1 MIREVEGDILLSG
14 AQVIAHGIAP
24 QDHFDSG
31 LALALRER
39 WPSMVRDY
47 RHAAHARAPEP
58 GGIWVW
64 AGVDEQGKTQCIVN
78 LITQGMLHS
87 GRSAKPGKA
96 SLEDVGHALR
106 ELARYVRSEGVSSL
120 ALLRGDGSGRAGLVR
135 GQAAGGSPPGR
146 PGDPGDSL
154 RGLSQGRGG
163 RGKAGLNEKPGVS
176 RAFQGCGE
184 KKNVPGRL
192 RSTLRI
198 GVARGWRRGLL
209 LLGLLDGVL
218 VQLDHAVFHQA
229 GFVGEAGLHCEGG
242 SHAEENGGEDVA
254 FHDDLR
260 FCLGMSSG

>member
-106 ELARYVRSEGVSSL
+106 ELARYVRSEGV
-120 ALLRGDGSGRAGLVR
+120 RAAWLCP
-135 GQAAGGSPPGR
+135 A
-146 PGDPGDSL
+146 
-154 RGLSQGRGG
+154 
-163 RGKAGLNEKPGVS
+163 
-176 RAFQGCGE
+176 
-184 KKNVPGRL
+184 
-192 RSTLRI
+192 
-198 GVARGWRRGLL
+198 WRREW
-209 LLGLLDGVL
+209 
-218 VQLDHAVFHQA
+218 A
-229 GFVGEAGLHCEGG
+229 GWTGP
-242 SHAEENGGEDVA
+242 
-254 FHDDLR
+254 R
-260 FCLGMSSG
+260 SSRWWFATWATWRSR

>member
-1 MIREVEGDILLSG
+1 MQGGARSACPEAKKETLMIREVEGDILLSG

-31 LALALRER
+31 LALALREC

-120 ALLRGDGSGRAGLVR
+120 ALPCVATGVGGLDWSEVKPLVVRHLGDLEIPVILYEVYR
-135 GQAAGGSPPGR
+135 
-146 PGDPGDSL
+146 
-154 RGLSQGRGG
+154 
-163 RGKAGLNEKPGVS
+163 K
-176 RAFQGCGE
+176 
-184 KKNVPGRL
+184 
-192 RSTLRI
+192 
-198 GVARGWRRGLL
+198 GVA
-209 LLGLLDGVL
+209 
-218 VQLDHAVFHQA
+218 
-229 GFVGEAGLHCEGG
+229 
-242 SHAEENGGEDVA
+242 AEEKLA
-254 FHDDLR
+254 
-260 FCLGMSSG
+260 

>member
-31 LALALRER
+31 LASPCANAGRR
-39 WPSMVRDY
+39 WFATTGMPPMPG
-47 RHAAHARAPEP
+47 APEP

-120 ALLRGDGSGRAGLVR
+120 ALPCVATGVGGLDWSEVKPLVVRHLGDLEIPVILYEVYR
-135 GQAAGGSPPGR
+135 
-146 PGDPGDSL
+146 
-154 RGLSQGRGG
+154 
-163 RGKAGLNEKPGVS
+163 K
-176 RAFQGCGE
+176 
-184 KKNVPGRL
+184 
-192 RSTLRI
+192 
-198 GVARGWRRGLL
+198 GVA
-209 LLGLLDGVL
+209 
-218 VQLDHAVFHQA
+218 
-229 GFVGEAGLHCEGG
+229 
-242 SHAEENGGEDVA
+242 AEEKLA
-254 FHDDLR
+254 
-260 FCLGMSSG
+260 